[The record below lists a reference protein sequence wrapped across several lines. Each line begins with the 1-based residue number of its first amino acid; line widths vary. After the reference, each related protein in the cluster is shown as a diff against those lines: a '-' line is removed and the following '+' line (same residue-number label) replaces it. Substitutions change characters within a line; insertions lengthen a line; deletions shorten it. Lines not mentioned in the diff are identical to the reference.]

1 MKTKKEILALQQDV
15 IDLYDQ
21 VSSLHDRLGEVMERQ
36 LLYADTIYGL
46 QKTILKLLDNEK
58 H

>member
-36 LLYADTIYGL
+36 LLYADTIY
-46 QKTILKLLDNEK
+46 
-58 H
+58 